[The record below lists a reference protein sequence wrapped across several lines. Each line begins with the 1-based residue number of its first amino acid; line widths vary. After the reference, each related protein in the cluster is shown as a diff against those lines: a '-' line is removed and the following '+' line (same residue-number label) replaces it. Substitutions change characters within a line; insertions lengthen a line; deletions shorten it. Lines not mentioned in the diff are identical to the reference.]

1 MKKSL
6 NRRSKTN
13 VSDDLLL
20 TPGCRG
26 ARKMKKTTE
35 GKRREIINAL
45 TSGKYSSLSAVAKA
59 CHSTVKTVSEV
70 RAGCGVSIDLETAR
84 QREELAE
91 LKLKYVAALGEL
103 SDVREQIGIIETCSN
118 IVPINFSINPNPKR
132 NDAVPVLVLSDW
144 HLDEKVDANAIRD
157 SEGYNV
163 EIAKRRVQSLLE
175 GANQIIQ
182 ILHRDS
188 NINQLVVAL
197 LGDFMSCWIH
207 DELVETNGMTPP
219 EAVLTAL
226 NMLTGVLE
234 NLLANCGV
242 DKIIVV
248 EATGNHG
255 RITKKPQAKNRVKK
269 NYEWIIYHLLAKH
282 FEDKGETRIQFK
294 PPTGY
299 FNWLNIL
306 GRPVRFHHG
315 DAVHYQGGVGGVH
328 IPLRKAIAQWNKK
341 NAAVLDVMGHWH
353 AREMSRDYVINGCLI
368 GYNEFAEQ
376 IKADFETARQSIFLL
391 HSRFGKT
398 GEYPIVVEDENW
410 ELIGK

>member
-1 MKKSL
+1 MKK
-6 NRRSKTN
+6 
-13 VSDDLLL
+13 V
-20 TPGCRG
+20 
-26 ARKMKKTTE
+26 AE
-35 GKRREIINAL
+35 GKRQQIINAL
-45 TSGKYSSLSAVAKA
+45 TSGKYSSVSAVAKA
-59 CHSTVKTVSEV
+59 CHTTTKVVSEV
-70 RAGCGVSIDLETAR
+70 RAGCGISIDLETTR
-84 QREELAE
+84 QRQELAQ
-91 LKLKYVAALGEL
+91 LKLKYVTALGEL
-103 SDVREQIGIIETCSN
+103 GDVREQIQVIETCKN
-118 IVPINFSINPNPKR
+118 IVPSNFSIDPNPKR
-132 NDAVPVLVLSDW
+132 YDAVPVLVLSDW
-144 HLDEKVDANAIRD
+144 HIDETVDAHAIRD

-163 EIAKRRVQSLLE
+163 EIAQKRVQSLFE
-175 GANQIIQ
+175 DANQIIQ

-188 NINQLVVAL
+188 DINQLVVAL

-207 DELVETNGMTPP
+207 DELIETNSITPP
-219 EAVLTAL
+219 EAVLTVL

-242 DKIIVV
+242 DKIVVV

-255 RITKKPQAKNRVKK
+255 RITKKPQSKNRDRK

-315 DAVHYQGGVGGVH
+315 DAIQYHGGVGGVH

-341 NAAVLDVMGHWH
+341 SVAVLDVMGHWH
-353 AREMSRDYVINGCLI
+353 AREVSRDYVINGCLI
-368 GYNEFAEQ
+368 GYNEFAER

-391 HSRFGKT
+391 HSRYWKT
-398 GEYPIVVEDENW
+398 GEYPIVVEDDRAD
-410 ELIGK
+410 LVGK